1 MLNLIQNL
9 VSMVPDFDQ
18 NEEQIVALE
27 SVLLDER

>member
-27 SVLLDER
+27 RVLLDER